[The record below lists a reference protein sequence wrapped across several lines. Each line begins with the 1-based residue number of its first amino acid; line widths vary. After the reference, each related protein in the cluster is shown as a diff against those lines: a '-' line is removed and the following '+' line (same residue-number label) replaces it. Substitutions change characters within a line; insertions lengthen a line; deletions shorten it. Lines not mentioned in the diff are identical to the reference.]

1 MIVSDG
7 IEFVNAGP
15 VDKVAALIRDVN
27 GHGTWN
33 RTLQVSTVVTLIP
46 CSTKHIYAE
55 VVTFE
60 AV

>member
-7 IEFVNAGP
+7 IEFVDAGP

-33 RTLQVSTVVTLIP
+33 RTLQVSTVVFQIP
-46 CSTKHIYAE
+46 CIPK
-55 VVTFE
+55 VVNL
-60 AV
+60 